1 MLSADILC
9 KIYHMSEI
17 RVAADDG
24 VEIHV
29 EWVGDGEAILFIHE
43 FAGDHRS
50 WEPQVR
56 RFCRSY
62 RCVTFCARG
71 YLPSD
76 VPGDPAQYSQQRAVD
91 DAIAVL
97 DGLDISSAHI
107 FGISMGGFT
116 ALHLG
121 LQHPARVR
129 SILVAGTGYGAH
141 PDEASRFREECAHIA
156 DRFETLG
163 SAGFAREY
171 LSGPARVQFQNKDPI
186 GWRRLVSELAEHSTA
201 GAVLTM
207 RGVQRQRPSLY
218 RLEADLSAM
227 TIPVLILAGDEDDGC
242 LTTSLWL
249 KRVIPSAG
257 LSILAKSGH
266 TLNLEEPE
274 AVNTIAADFLALVS
288 AGAWGPRDSR
298 AVPGSIAGDFSR
310 ES

>member
-1 MLSADILC
+1 
-9 KIYHMSEI
+9 MSEI
-17 RVAADDG
+17 CVATDDG
-24 VEIHV
+24 VELQV
-29 EWVGDGEAILFIHE
+29 EWVGDGEVILFVHE

-62 RCVTFCARG
+62 RCVTYSARG

-76 VPGDPAQYSQQRAVD
+76 VPTDPEQYSQQRAID

-97 DGLDISSAHI
+97 DGLDVSSAHI

-121 LQHPARVR
+121 LQHPSRVR

-141 PDEASRFREECAHIA
+141 PDEASRFRQECAQIA
-156 DRFETLG
+156 SRFETLG
-163 SAGFAREY
+163 AAGFARDY
-171 LSGPARVQFQNKDPI
+171 LSAPARVQFKNKDPI
-186 GWRRLVSELAEHSTA
+186 GWQRLVGELAEHSTD

-207 RGVQRQRPSLY
+207 RGVQSERPSLY
-218 RLEADLSAM
+218 AFEEGLSALS
-227 TIPVLILAGDEDDGC
+227 IPVLILAGDEDDGC
-242 LTTSLWL
+242 LDTSVWL
-249 KRVIPSAG
+249 KRRIPTAG
-257 LSILAKSGH
+257 LSVLPKSGH

-274 AVNTIAADFLALVS
+274 AVNALAADFLARVA
-288 AGAWGPRDSR
+288 AGAWGRRDPR
-298 AVPGSIAGDFSR
+298 AVLGSIAGDFGP

>member
-1 MLSADILC
+1 M
-9 KIYHMSEI
+9 
-17 RVAADDG
+17 
-24 VEIHV
+24 
-29 EWVGDGEAILFIHE
+29 EWVGEGEAILFIHE

-62 RCVTFCARG
+62 RCVTYCARG

-76 VPGDPAQYSQQRAVD
+76 VPTDPEQYSQQRAVD

-97 DGLDISSAHI
+97 DGLDVSSAHI

-141 PDEASRFREECAHIA
+141 PDEAARFRDECAHIA

-163 SAGFAREY
+163 SASFARDY

-186 GWRRLVSELAEHSTA
+186 GWQKLVGELAEHSTT

-207 RGVQRQRPSLY
+207 RGVQSQRPSLY
-218 RLEADLSAM
+218 ALDEGLSALS
-227 TIPVLILAGDEDDGC
+227 IPVLILSGDEDDGC
-242 LTTSLWL
+242 LDTSVWL
-249 KRVIPSAG
+249 KRVIPTAG
-257 LSILAKSGH
+257 LSVIPKTGH

-274 AVNTIAADFLALVS
+274 AVNALAADFLVRAA
-288 AGAWGPRDSR
+288 AGAWGPRDPR
-298 AVPGSIAGDFSR
+298 AVPGSIAGDFKPQA
-310 ES
+310 